1 MIGYIL
7 DALVLLS
14 FQASHPTSPRKTLIY
29 FGSFPAITLPPPPP
43 APGFFSQNTFC
54 TLLRSH
60 STLINSARCL
70 FNIRGS
76 AKDENPGT
84 RRRGALQ
91 NSEAGTAK
99 KGRTCLKV
107 PGGHLEVQKHHLA
120 LLKGSLLR
128 VMSDGDGKKKDGG
141 FVHSLDISTWMVSP
155 IPSQIPSNSLMVL
168 INMADHLLL
177 PSLPLPSPTPSFL
190 TCG

>member
-1 MIGYIL
+1 MFL
-7 DALVLLS
+7 MLLPC
-14 FQASHPTSPRKTLIY
+14 SHFKPPT
-29 FGSFPAITLPPPPP
+29 PPPHIRHWSISAHFPQSLSRPP
-43 APGFFSQNTFC
+43 ALGFFSQNTFC
-54 TLLRSH
+54 ALLRSH
-60 STLINSARCL
+60 STLMISARCL
-70 FNIRGS
+70 FNIRDS

-84 RRRGALQ
+84 RRRDTLQ

-99 KGRTCLKV
+99 KGRTRLQV

-128 VMSDGDGKKKDGG
+128 LMSDGDGKKKDGG
-141 FVHSLDISTWMVSP
+141 FVHSLDISTWAVSP
-155 IPSQIPSNSLMVL
+155 IPSQIPSNSLVLL